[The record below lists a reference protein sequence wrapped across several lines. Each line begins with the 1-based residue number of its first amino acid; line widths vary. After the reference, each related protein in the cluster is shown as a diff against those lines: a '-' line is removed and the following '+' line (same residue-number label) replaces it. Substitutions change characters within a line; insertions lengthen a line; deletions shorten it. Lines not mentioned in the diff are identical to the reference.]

1 MKIDN
6 LEESAK
12 HTICIYPGRFQP
24 PHRGHA
30 ATYRMLAKK
39 YGADN
44 TFIATSNKTDGDKS
58 PFNFYEKR
66 ALLVA
71 AGVPANKIIQVA
83 NTYQAKEITNNYNLA
98 ETVVLYA
105 VGEKD
110 MGEDPR
116 FGSFTKKDGTPAYLQ
131 KLTDNPETAD
141 KHAYLVIAPTV
152 EFSINGKP
160 VTSASEIRTMFR
172 NANPAEQADIV
183 HQMYGI
189 DNATALEILQSK
201 LEKQEGNEVKEEIE
215 RKLKAWLESRSPEEP
230 AKEMPDS
237 SYGSTAIKDIKQ
249 ANKSTQDQLDQE
261 LQNQIKES
269 ISGDDM
275 LKYLHQSHHESGEN
289 PEMEQFITD
298 HEWGIKMMHP
308 RELPGEDDPI
318 YYDDPFRRIIEI
330 DMDDVRG
337 LMQQMRNGKKINPII
352 MGPDG
357 CIIDGN
363 HRAAA
368 AKALNVEIQAYVPMG
383 KSKKVDET
391 ITEPELN
398 VPTPTPKQLAEKYR
412 VTLQKIN
419 HAMGKGVKVE
429 FEHTR
434 DIDVAREIALDHL
447 GEDLH
452 YYEKLASINLEND
465 EEVLDEVNLKAI
477 QGFANDPRLENV
489 KMGWELEMIWPDHD
503 DDRSEDD
510 DDEIESEPD
519 WDADEGINHSSI
531 GAFRSD
537 IYNFFVGEHNG
548 SSTVRRALDDFL
560 SDYND
565 HLAEK
570 WEELYD
576 DEDEDVR
583 AEVVSRME
591 DGNDEVTAKEEAKD
605 DWITVNQDVMLEDYV
620 ENNLGITSMNGFM
633 SEGPGDLNW
642 PVWTEGEDYGY
653 RSEKGSLTREDLKNM
668 FINEF
673 GDMLNQDGYRV
684 QAIDSP
690 HKNKRMDTWYF
701 EPDGSLSP
709 QERDQGGVEL
719 TTPPIPYKR
728 SMEYLEK
735 VFAWA
740 KSNRAWTGTQGDT
753 GFHMSFSLPM
763 EQMNDVDWV
772 KMILMGGDDRVL
784 RDFDRWANGE
794 NGWAKS
800 ALKHIRTATANG
812 GDINSDMMIKAIR
825 DGLTPDAKREA
836 MKYMSRNKYTSVHP
850 KKPDDAP
857 DDSPDYTYV
866 EFRSAGGDALGQL
879 GKVQTAALQYARA
892 ITLAADPNAERQE
905 YAKKLYKLV
914 AKVKA
919 DEPGLQ
925 ALQQFAVG
933 KIDKETL
940 KFKLSKAAVARGQT
954 PKYQPSGN
962 LYVFKTKPGGSFGNS
977 PAIEII
983 APSLMAAIPKAQIEA
998 RNNKGTP
1005 SYYYSLAIE
1014 PGERMFRVETEKGIG
1029 PVGGEF
1035 RQEKRA
1041 GVIVLAANGAEA
1053 AETGSQLLGL
1063 PVTELRASDHTGS
1076 MDLDDLARFEN
1087 ARWTTKEQ
1095 VEAARQEAEKAA
1107 AEKAA
1112 AGAKA
1117 YNIVTSYGERPAS
1130 RFYPP
1135 ATHTQ
1140 FAVSPEEAVAKF
1152 LAANMIGSEFR
1163 SSYNAV
1169 PAAPATTGP
1178 ATTGKPAAAL
1188 QPNPAATPQP
1198 NPAAAESG
1206 TFIITYLNTSG
1217 AQHQTAF
1224 DANSVNDA
1232 AQSFIAMHPRTYTI
1246 VSVVPHQEG
1255 QREQRWRVGRI
1266 DSRGNEIRPMSIRAN
1281 SAEEARQL
1289 VQPTLPDGVQI
1300 TSVEPENASQ
1310 NESLFGTLMDEE
1322 EEVDEVNM
1330 SPGAL
1335 ADFAK
1340 TDAAKRI
1347 RVGWEAEMLVPDMSG
1362 NDDDEDD
1369 EDDYDI
1375 EPNWDENRSIRF
1387 DFNWRNQIQD
1397 FWRDGDHN
1405 FSSRREIERAV
1416 EAMDEEY
1423 QEHVSAQLADYLDSE
1438 EGMAALMA
1446 SIRENEAGTED
1457 LSDEEISELDDYA
1470 NFLESATDDVRDRWT
1485 SEYLSDD
1492 SNFVDWAEN
1501 NSLDDMIGF
1510 SNHFDLSWPY
1520 QTPVS
1525 NRSGGRVNMES
1536 LSKEFSKFSG
1546 YPTRVGSYSTRPDDQ
1561 TGVFKTDSSIK
1572 LMDLP
1577 SNYSGVEFASAY
1589 LPYDESVDMLNKFYK
1604 WAGDIGAETNA
1615 SCGFHM
1621 GISIPDQN
1629 SSNVDVLKFVLFL
1642 GDNKVLKDFGR
1653 ETSTWT
1659 KSTIDRMNLMSLAGG
1674 DKYEAA
1680 LAAMKQGLNAA
1691 ATAQIKNTALPVSS
1705 DRGGDRYMS
1714 VNYKSDYI
1722 EVRSA
1727 GGNVFEMK
1735 DKILET
1741 MNRYVRVLALAAD
1754 PEAEKQEYAKKL
1766 YKLLSSSSSIKGN
1779 DDTIRYFSQYA
1790 AGTLPSTALK
1800 SFVRQT
1806 QSQRKR
1812 DREIKA
1818 ATAPATG
1825 LHGAGKWELY
1835 KVLRRADDFEVYEFM
1850 APNADQAQYKL
1861 EQWARA
1867 GGMDSEDYTVVKANQ
1882 QPNQQ
1887 SQDDDIDFG
1896 TWEPEPE
1903 PQRPTGPNTW
1913 SPNARIA
1920 YQLVD
1925 RTGSPIAYFTDGT
1938 RMPTNSLFY
1947 AANSDDAG
1955 RRAADLDRVHGL
1967 PMGYIVRPF
1976 NSPGGGGGGP
1986 GTPVRLQG
1994 FNRATTESFIKSS
2007 IARAVLAEEEEIV
2020 DEVVMN
2026 PSAFQ
2031 AFLGTEAAAKMT
2043 MGFEAEMCVKNLDTG
2058 RQATRSTPRLP
2069 AEEEMAAVYPFDDAG
2084 KARYY
2089 EFWEQNSANARRAIT
2104 YGLKRLK
2111 NRMDSWMN
2119 SHAAGEQITSD
2130 HWARFLRG
2138 GGYRN
2143 WTNMHQLND
2152 ILELAWPYGNESGG
2166 RFDREQ
2172 LKQDFQ
2178 NSTGFGAV
2186 IFNSYHGGDKPKDK
2200 FVFEPDSSIRPKAG
2214 DGAQELVSYAMP
2226 LPQAIDALDK
2236 MFAWANEKG
2245 YVYANGSTGFHVNVG
2260 MEGNTPDKIDTL
2272 KLLMLMGDQKILQ
2285 EFGRESNTYCESM
2298 MGRVVR
2304 QLKGGY
2310 TGQSG
2315 RDELLQSI
2323 KTKTWDGLRKLASK
2337 YVNRAQSGDKFV
2349 SVNNKGK
2356 YIEFRG
2362 PGGDWMSQQAK
2373 MRNTILQVS
2382 RAYAMAADPVE
2393 GQQDYLKK
2401 VYKLLSGMD
2410 ENKKDDR
2417 LQVFA
2422 DWSMGKIGNEALANQ
2437 LRARQGKPTQAAA
2450 QAAAQPAST
2459 NTPPARSVVDTGE
2472 YSEAILSRLPPELAN
2487 AQGWILLDD
2496 DGDEVDSFTSTAR
2509 GAVGIGRDQSE
2520 SHPEYT
2526 YSLESENNGRTFAT
2540 FSSGG
2545 RVYYDEWV
2553 VMAARQN
2560 PAAASPAAAAPT
2572 AQATQQSAGTNT
2584 WMVSH
2589 SDGHGDFM
2597 ITPVTAT
2604 TAAQARTIFQRNYG
2618 NQLAIYDVEPHD
2630 PDMHGDIDDE
2640 GHLQQNDEE
2649 PAVSNM
2655 WDVWFMHQDPD
2666 DEEPSEIRNRVRAD
2680 SAEAAMAE
2688 WNRRH
2693 PRSPALR
2700 ATPSEGMT
2708 EAKLMDVLV
2717 AEESKRSKPKKPK
2730 TIVDGALK
2738 TLISKGRSEDEAIAD
2753 LKKEIDRKFYT
2764 EAEEITETLK
2774 KVNGKWALV
2783 SRQDPSKVL
2792 QYYHGAGHP
2801 SKEWISKVERRV
2813 HSFSEGVLDE
2823 EKGWYLDGVFPDGR
2837 VWIDGHIMDRS
2848 AERGFSKR
2856 ELETLLRLAAM
2867 KYSDEIVDKKDF
2879 SFQIISK
2886 GLDLGAIIVKVERPD
2901 GSMLYKVKTSWY
2913 KMKPA
2918 PNKFQDI
2925 YIVESQDKTPKGPK
2939 PKVFIDMDG
2948 TIADFFGE
2956 WSKISGVDHYK
2967 DIDKNKVEDA
2977 LDLIRKHPTFWTDL
2991 PLLPHAKELVKFVKE
3006 NFGDYYI
3013 LSKPLENDP
3022 RSATGKRAWIRA
3034 HFQDTPPVDV
3044 ILTANKAAHAMS
3056 GDVANILIDD
3066 FGKYIDSWREA
3077 GGVGIKYKD
3086 TPVAHNI
3093 DRVKKTLKD
3102 YL

>member
-1 MKIDN
+1 MKVDTL
-6 LEESAK
+6 LESDRTAVIAYVRMNPPTIGHKLLMDGIAQKAAEMGATPIVFITHTQKPATDPLSYEQKVTYARQFFQNISFAK
-12 HTICIYPGRFQP
+12 GEDT
-24 PHRGHA
+24 
-30 ATYRMLAKK
+30 
-39 YGADN
+39 N
-44 TFIATSNKTDGDKS
+44 TFVVALQSLMRDGYT
-58 PFNFYEKR
+58 NIIMY
-66 ALLVA
+66 
-71 AGVPANKIIQVA
+71 AGSDRVPSFQKIVD
-83 NTYQAKEITNNYNLA
+83 NY
-98 ETVVLYA
+98 
-105 VGEKD
+105 
-110 MGEDPR
+110 
-116 FGSFTKKDGTPAYLQ
+116 
-131 KLTDNPETAD
+131 
-141 KHAYLVIAPTV
+141 
-152 EFSINGKP
+152 NGKP
-160 VTSASEIRTMFR
+160 NKQGEIPFQFKSFDIIKLDRDPDADDATGMSASKAR
-172 NANPAEQADIV
+172 
-183 HQMYGI
+183 
-189 DNATALEILQSK
+189 ALAAA
-201 LEKQEGNEVKEEIE
+201 G
-215 RKLKAWLESRSPEEP
+215 
-230 AKEMPDS
+230 
-237 SYGSTAIKDIKQ
+237 DIKGF
-249 ANKSTQDQLDQE
+249 AAAVPADSNTA
-261 LQNQIKES
+261 
-269 ISGDDM
+269 
-275 LKYLHQSHHESGEN
+275 HHLY
-289 PEMEQFITD
+289 
-298 HEWGIKMMHP
+298 K
-308 RELPGEDDPI
+308 
-318 YYDDPFRRIIEI
+318 
-330 DMDDVRG
+330 DVRRG
-337 LMQQMRNGKKINPII
+337 MNLSDAVNEEVENKYRTWKKKRVTESV
-352 MGPDG
+352 
-357 CIIDGN
+357 
-363 HRAAA
+363 HA
-368 AKALNVEIQAYVPMG
+368 VELD
-383 KSKKVDET
+383 K
-391 ITEPELN
+391 
-398 VPTPTPKQLAEKYR
+398 PTPTVKELAEKYR
-412 VTLQKIN
+412 VTIPKLHHIL
-419 HAMGKGVKVE
+419 GKGIAVE
-429 FEHTR
+429 MEHTT
-434 DIDVAREIALDHL
+434 DVEVAREIALDHL
-447 GEDLH
+447 DERLD
-452 YYEKLASINLEND
+452 YYTQLKQAEQSEEMID
-465 EEVLDEVNLKAI
+465 EEILDEVNLKAI
-477 QGFANDPRLENV
+477 RSFADDPRLENV

-503 DDRSEDD
+503 DGRHSDD
-510 DDEIESEPD
+510 DGYETESEPD
-519 WDADEGINHSSI
+519 WDADESINDDSVS
-531 GAFRSD
+531 GFRRD
-537 IYNFFVGEHNG
+537 IENFFAGEHN
-548 SSTVRRALDDFL
+548 SRREIRSVLDGFIE
-560 SDYND
+560 DYHN
-565 HLAEK
+565 HLMDK
-570 WEELYD
+570 WDELYD

-583 AEVVSRME
+583 REVADRME
-591 DGNDEVTAKEEAKD
+591 SGKDEATAKEEAKD
-605 DWITVNQDVMLEDYV
+605 DWITDNQDDMLEGYLSSEV
-620 ENNLGITSMNGFM
+620 GIETMHGFM
-633 SEGPGDLNW
+633 ENTSNELAW
-642 PVWTEGEDYGY
+642 PVWTEPEYGY
-653 RSEKGSLTREDLKNM
+653 GSDKGELTRDDLKNM
-668 FINEF
+668 FIEQF
-673 GDMLNQDGYRV
+673 GDMLTQDGYRV
-684 QAIDSP
+684 EAINSP
-690 HKNKRMDTWYF
+690 HKNKKMDTWYF

-709 QERDQGGVEL
+709 QEETEGGVEL
-719 TTPPIPYKR
+719 TTPPIPFKR
-728 SMEYLEK
+728 SVEYLEK

-740 KSNRAWTGTQGDT
+740 NRNRAWTGSDGDT

-763 EQMNDVDWV
+763 EQMHDVDWV

-800 ALKHIRTATANG
+800 ALKYIRNETARG
-812 GDINSDMMIKAIR
+812 GDLNSDMIIDAIKT
-825 DGLTPDAKREA
+825 GLTPDAKREA
-836 MKYMSRNKYTSVHP
+836 MKYMSRGKYTSVHP
-850 KKPDDAP
+850 KKPDDLP

-866 EFRSAGGDALGQL
+866 EFRSAGGDALGQID
-879 GKVQTAALQYARA
+879 KVKTAALQYARA

-925 ALQQFAVG
+925 ALQQFAAG
-933 KIDKETL
+933 TIDKETL
-940 KFKLSKAAVARGQT
+940 KFKLSRAAVARGQS
-954 PKYQPSGN
+954 PKFKPAGN
-962 LYVFKTKPGGSFGNS
+962 IYVFKTRPGSSRRGQD
-977 PAIEII
+977 IEVI
-983 APSLMAAIPKAQIEA
+983 APSLMSAIPKAQEEA
-998 RNNKGTP
+998 RRAGEVP
-1005 SYYYSLAIE
+1005 SYYYNLAIE
-1014 PGERMFRVETEKGIG
+1014 PDERMFRVETENGIG
-1029 PVGGEF
+1029 PKGGGF
-1035 RQEKRA
+1035 SQEKRA

-1076 MDLDDLARFEN
+1076 MDLDDLARFES

-1095 VEAARQEAEKAA
+1095 VEAAKAAQAKDETDKAA
-1107 AEKAA
+1107 AAKQATA
-1112 AGAKA
+1112 AGGKK
-1117 YNIVTSYGERPAS
+1117 YTIVTHTGRVPAYS
-1130 RFYPP
+1130 
-1135 ATHTQ
+1135 ATTHTQ
-1140 FAVSPEEAVAKF
+1140 IANSPEDAVTKF
-1152 LAANMIGSEFR
+1152 MTANQISEPFR
-1163 SSYNAV
+1163 DYYKAV
-1169 PAAPATTGP
+1169 PANQPAS
-1178 ATTGKPAAAL
+1178 A
-1188 QPNPAATPQP
+1188 PQP
-1198 NPAAAESG
+1198 NPAAADAG

-1255 QREQRWRVGRI
+1255 QQTESFIRSSLGRAI
-1266 DSRGNEIRPMSIRAN
+1266 LE
-1281 SAEEARQL
+1281 
-1289 VQPTLPDGVQI
+1289 T
-1300 TSVEPENASQ
+1300 
-1310 NESLFGTLMDEE
+1310 DEE
-1322 EEVDEVNM
+1322 IDEVNM

-1335 ADFAK
+1335 SDFAK

-1362 NDDDEDD
+1362 NDDDDD
-1369 EDDYDI
+1369 DDNYDI

-1387 DFNWRNQIQD
+1387 DFNWRNQIQN

-1405 FSSRREIERAV
+1405 FASRREIERAV

-1423 QEHVSAQLADYLDSE
+1423 QEHVDDQFADYLDGE
-1438 EGMAALMA
+1438 EGIAALMA

-1492 SNFVDWAEN
+1492 SNFVDWAKD

-1510 SNHFDLSWPY
+1510 ANRFDLSWPY
-1520 QTPVS
+1520 QTPIS
-1525 NRSGGRVNMES
+1525 NRRGGSVNMES

-1546 YPTRVGSYSTRPDDQ
+1546 YPTRVGSYSTHPDDQ
-1561 TGVFKTDSSIK
+1561 TGVFKTDSSIERMG
-1572 LMDLP
+1572 LD

-1621 GISIPDQN
+1621 GISIPGQN

-1659 KSTIDRMNLMSLAGG
+1659 KSTIDKMKSMSLTGG
-1674 DKYEAA
+1674 NRYESA
-1680 LAAMKQGLNAA
+1680 LAAMKQGLNTA
-1691 ATAQIKNTALPVSS
+1691 ATARIKNTALPVSYEQ
-1705 DRGGDRYMS
+1705 GGDRYMS
-1714 VNYKSDYI
+1714 VNYKDKYI

-1741 MNRYVRVLALAAD
+1741 MNRYVRVMALAAD

-1835 KVLRRADDFEVYEFM
+1835 KVLRRADDFEVHEFM

-1867 GGMDSEDYTVVKANQ
+1867 SRSDIDDYTVVKANQ

-1903 PQRPTGPNTW
+1903 PQRPTGPGTW
-1913 SPNARIA
+1913 SPNARVA
-1920 YQLVD
+1920 YQLLD

-1938 RMPTNSLFY
+1938 RMPGNSIFY

-1955 RRAADLDRVHGL
+1955 RRAADLDRFHGL
-1967 PMGYIVRPF
+1967 PMGYLVRPF
-1976 NSPGGGGGGP
+1976 GRNES
-1986 GTPVRLQG
+1986 
-1994 FNRATTESFIKSS
+1994 TEPRSLSQSS
-2007 IARAVLAEEEEIV
+2007 IARAILAEETEV
-2020 DEVVMN
+2020 LDEVVMN

-2031 AFLGTEAAAKMT
+2031 AFLSTEAAAKMT

-2089 EFWEQNSANARRAIT
+2089 EFWGQNSANARRAIT
-2104 YGLKRLK
+2104 YGLKRLN
-2111 NRMDSWMN
+2111 NRMDSWMT
-2119 SHAAGEQITSD
+2119 SHAAGEQITSN

-2186 IFNSYHGGDKPKDK
+2186 IFNSYHGGEKPNDK

-2315 RDELLQSI
+2315 RDELLQNI

-2422 DWSMGKIGNEALANQ
+2422 DWSMGKISNEALANQ
-2437 LRARQGKPTQAAA
+2437 LRARQGKPTQAATA
-2450 QAAAQPAST
+2450 PTAQPTST
-2459 NTPPARSVVDTGE
+2459 DTPNTQPAGSVVDTGE
-2472 YSEAILSRLPPELAN
+2472 YSEAILSHLPPQLAN

-2496 DGDEVDSFTSTAR
+2496 DGDEVDNFTGTAR
-2509 GAVGIGRDQSE
+2509 EAVSAGMDQSE

-2526 YSLESENNGRTFAT
+2526 YSLESVNNGRTFAT
-2540 FSSGG
+2540 FSAGG
-2545 RVYYDEWV
+2545 RVYYAEWV
-2553 VMAARQN
+2553 VVIARQN
-2560 PAAASPAAAAPT
+2560 PAAIDEPEEPT
-2572 AQATQQSAGTNT
+2572 AT
-2584 WMVSH
+2584 
-2589 SDGHGDFM
+2589 D
-2597 ITPVTAT
+2597 
-2604 TAAQARTIFQRNYG
+2604 
-2618 NQLAIYDVEPHD
+2618 EP
-2630 PDMHGDIDDE
+2630 
-2640 GHLQQNDEE
+2640 EE

-2688 WNRRH
+2688 WNRRY
-2693 PRSPALR
+2693 PQSPPALR
-2700 ATPSEGMT
+2700 ATPSNEN
-2708 EAKLMDVLV
+2708 LS
-2717 AEESKRSKPKKPK
+2717 ESKNPKKAKKPK
-2730 TIVDGALK
+2730 TIIDGALK
-2738 TLISKGRSEDEAIAD
+2738 TLVAKGRSEDEAIAD
-2753 LKKEIDRKFYT
+2753 LKKEIDKKFYT
-2764 EAEEITETLK
+2764 ESEEITETLK
-2774 KVNGKWALV
+2774 KVKGKWALV

-2801 SKEWISKVERRV
+2801 SKEWVSKVERRV
-2813 HSFSEGVLDE
+2813 HSFSESE
-2823 EKGWYLDGVFPDGR
+2823 FRAKHKQYIRFLDGDMLISDHLKDRLKLPDR
-2837 VWIDGHIMDRS
+2837 
-2848 AERGFSKR
+2848 KR
-2856 ELETLLRLAAM
+2856 ENIVVQNM
-2867 KYSDEIVDKKDF
+2867 IVDAARRHKDDIMNLKDE
-2879 SFQIISK
+2879 SVILGSLSGDTQIVLLST
-2886 GLDLGAIIVKVERPD
+2886 DRPD
-2901 GSMLYKVKTSWY
+2901 GTKLYTLKTTRPSLRRGHNQRLINVNEAIED
-2913 KMKPA
+2913 MKHRV
-2918 PNKFQDI
+2918 
-2925 YIVESQDKTPKGPK
+2925 YL
-2939 PKVFIDMDG
+2939 DMDG
-2948 TIADFFGE
+2948 VLADFFGE
-2956 WSKISGVDHYK
+2956 WSKLSGVNHYK
-2967 DIDKNKVEDA
+2967 DIKNIDKA
-2977 LDLIRKHPTFWTDL
+2977 LDDIRKHPTFWTDL
-2991 PLLPHAKELVKFVKE
+2991 PVLPHAKELIKTVIDNYGE
-3006 NFGDYYI
+3006 YYI
-3013 LSKPLENDP
+3013 CSKPLEGDP
-3022 RSATGKRAWIRA
+3022 RSESGKRAWIRM
-3034 HFQDTPPVDV
+3034 HLSDHPPAGV
-3044 ILTANKAAHAMS
+3044 ILTHVKEQHAMNGEIPS
-3056 GDVANILIDD
+3056 ILIDD
-3066 FGKYIDSWREA
+3066 YGVNVTKWQEA
-3077 GGVGIKYKD
+3077 GGIGIKYEPERFAK
-3086 TPVAHNI
+3086 
-3093 DRVKKTLKD
+3093 VKKMLEK
-3102 YL
+3102 LSK